1 MSVTNSNVMGV
12 FVLADSQ
19 NTSAL
24 ELVTVAQDAHTAH
37 TYAADGTYLA
47 VDSDGTALA
56 VVVTDTDTTQS
67 VTAASLELAGCATNT
82 SMDVSNTINEAIC
95 RDGSGGS
102 TRHVAGGATSWSVS
116 VDGLFNPPSADGAT
130 PADLVAIANENYYVI
145 VKFDTGDTTYVGQAL
160 IESINIAGGVDD
172 IATYSCSLTGQGK
185 LYVGA

>member
-12 FVLADSQ
+12 YVLAGSQ
-19 NTSAL
+19 HTSAL
-24 ELVTVAQDAHTAH
+24 TIIEGTQADASTDTAA
-37 TYAADGTYLA
+37 TGAADGDYLHVYNGVA
-47 VDSDGTALA
+47 TPINVASST
-56 VVVTDTDTTQS
+56 VTDL
-67 VTAASLELAGCATNT
+67 SLELAGCATNT

-95 RDGSGGS
+95 RDGLGGS

-116 VDGLFNPPSADGAT
+116 VDGLFNVTTGDAT

-145 VKFDTGDTTYVGQAL
+145 VKFDTGSTTYVGQAL

-185 LYVGA
+185 LYTGA